1 MEFEGSVAK
10 DKKYIGIDIGG
21 TQLRAALYPEEGIEP
36 IKKKIIA
43 THCGDEKPEDR
54 LNDLIGEIWP
64 DEGGVERIGIA
75 VPGPVD
81 PKNGIVY
88 KASNVRGWI
97 DIPLGGLVE
106 KRHKT
111 PVILGNDANLAS
123 LGEWKYGAG
132 VGHHDVIYLTISTGI
147 GGGFIIDDRM
157 LVGPQGIAGEVGH
170 ITVLPDGPICG
181 CGRRGHLESVSSGTG
196 IANYVERRLKEG
208 AISSLSL
215 NPQKPTSRQIAEA
228 GAQGDPLAIEA
239 FEYAGTFLGL
249 AITGLL
255 HIFNPT
261 VIVLGG
267 GVSNARDLL
276 LNPVKRTMEQS
287 VMTPAYL
294 AELQICYAKL
304 GDQAGLVGAMA
315 LARG

>member
-1 MEFEGSVAK
+1 LAAK
-10 DKKYIGIDIGG
+10 KYYIGIDIGG

-36 IKKKIIA
+36 IKKKIIS
-43 THCGDEKPEDR
+43 THSGDEKPEER
-54 LNDLIGEIWP
+54 LIDLIGEIWP

-88 KASNVRGWI
+88 KASNVKGWI
-97 DIPLGGLVE
+97 DIPLGPMVE
-106 KRHKT
+106 KIHKSE
-111 PVILGNDANLAS
+111 VILGNDANLAA

-132 VGHHDVIYLTISTGI
+132 VGHHDLIYLTVSTGI

-181 CGRRGHLESVSSGTG
+181 CGQRGHLESVSSGTG
-196 IANYVERRLKEG
+196 IANYFERRLLEG
-208 AISSLSL
+208 AESVLSL
-215 NPQKPTSRQIAEA
+215 TPHKPNSRMIAEA
-228 GAQGDPLAIEA
+228 AANGDKLAIEA
-239 FEYAGTFLGL
+239 FEYAGYFLGL
-249 AITGLL
+249 GITNLL
-255 HIFNPT
+255 HLFNPT

-267 GVSNARDLL
+267 GVSNSRDLI
-276 LNPVKRTMEQS
+276 LNPVKRTIAES
-287 VMTPAYL
+287 VMTPAYS
-294 AELQICYAKL
+294 AELNICYAKL